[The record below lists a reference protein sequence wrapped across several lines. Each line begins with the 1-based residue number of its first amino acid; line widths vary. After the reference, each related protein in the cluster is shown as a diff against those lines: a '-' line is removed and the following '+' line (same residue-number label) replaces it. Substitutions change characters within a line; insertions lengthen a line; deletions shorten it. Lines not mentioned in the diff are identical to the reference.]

1 MQYHPILYYM
11 MMMNT
16 TDKYVSAL
24 NTFFRLKSEY
34 ENNKKKCPNCGAKAT
49 SADSFTLAKN
59 VYKAK
64 CANRENPCPLSIEI
78 YNGKYESLQNTLIT
92 YREVFE
98 EVKQHIIQLRMKYL
112 FWYGTSIGRTV
123 SSHPE
128 ENTVFLAEFK
138 KLMERFTIAKQQ
150 YMDVVQQYQDS
161 QFMYKEQAEE
171 VNSLSNSISDIYNS
185 LRESFPD
192 LVLSWNQSDSER
204 ETLQDMIREQI
215 RADDMK
221 EKRSKLQYS
230 IQGSIFYNDSGDG
243 MSARI
248 VQYVGGLDN
257 LAFNTSGK
265 PFTVREFVLDE
276 PQAEDEVAVKK
287 PQRKIVVMKTAS
299 IEEEE
304 PKIVVNPELVEEE
317 EEEAEEPKE
326 AEEPEEAEEPKKK
339 EEPKEAEPKEKQ
351 KRCPK
356 GERRN
361 KKTGKCEPKN
371 K

>member
-1 MQYHPILYYM
+1 
-11 MMMNT
+11 
-16 TDKYVSAL
+16 
-24 NTFFRLKSEY
+24 
-34 ENNKKKCPNCGAKAT
+34 
-49 SADSFTLAKN
+49 
-59 VYKAK
+59 
-64 CANRENPCPLSIEI
+64 
-78 YNGKYESLQNTLIT
+78 
-92 YREVFE
+92 
-98 EVKQHIIQLRMKYL
+98 
-112 FWYGTSIGRTV
+112 
-123 SSHPE
+123 
-128 ENTVFLAEFK
+128 
-138 KLMERFTIAKQQ
+138 
-150 YMDVVQQYQDS
+150 
-161 QFMYKEQAEE
+161 
-171 VNSLSNSISDIYNS
+171 

-192 LVLSWNQSDSER
+192 LVLSWNQSNSER

-265 PFTVREFVLDE
+265 PFNVREFVLDE
-276 PQAEDEVAVKK
+276 PQAEDEVEVKK
-287 PQRKIVVMKTAS
+287 PQRKIVVMKSAS

-317 EEEAEEPKE
+317 EEQ
-326 AEEPEEAEEPKKK
+326 EEPEEAEQ
-339 EEPKEAEPKEKQ
+339 PKEAEPKEKQ

-361 KKTGKCEPKN
+361 KKTGKCEPKS